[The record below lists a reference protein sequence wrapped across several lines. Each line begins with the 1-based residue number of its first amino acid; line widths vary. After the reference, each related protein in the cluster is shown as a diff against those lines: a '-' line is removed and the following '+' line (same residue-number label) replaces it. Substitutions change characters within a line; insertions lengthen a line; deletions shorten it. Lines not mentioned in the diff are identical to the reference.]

1 MNKNR
6 LIVEHWMVY
15 TRFCIDKNELEAQL
29 ARIAAVFLEK
39 GRTVHQEICAIITD
53 RLTQLNQEN
62 LGESNVEL
70 RQAPPERT
78 A

>member
-6 LIVEHWMVY
+6 LIVEHWTVY

-39 GRTVHQEICAIITD
+39 GHVVHQEICAIITD
-53 RLTQLNQEN
+53 RLDQLDH
-62 LGESNVEL
+62 V
-70 RQAPPERT
+70 
-78 A
+78 